1 MRPRVRSTLRKHLGL
16 RIEQVEVEQ
25 YALRK
30 QIEALDQTA
39 ERAQLIL
46 QDCELTGELRG
57 LRDLAIAFDNDGKD
71 RPHV

>member
-1 MRPRVRSTLRKHLGL
+1 MRPRVRSTIRKRLDL

-25 YALRK
+25 YALR
-30 QIEALDQTA
+30 QRIDQLEQTA

-57 LRDLAIAFDNDGKD
+57 LRDIAIAFDNDGKD
-71 RPHV
+71 RLHV